1 MSKLVI
7 LFLFLIPTPAF
18 AQNDIQ
24 YRRDDSLKVVKL
36 IEQGLRRAGDTNII
50 LYFARSLKNI
60 PYVAKTL
67 DKNTS
72 EQLVVNLRQ
81 MDCTTYVENV
91 FALYLC
97 VKNKKRQFDD
107 FCNYLRLLRYD
118 NGKISYIHRLHYFSQ
133 WIDSNTDKGFVSE
146 VKIRDPQI
154 AVKQTLHLDYMSKHP
169 ELYPA
174 LKNDPRLIEDIMN
187 AETMLS
193 GRTCQYIPKEI
204 IKNHTLLYNIIQDG
218 DILAIVTNKSGLD
231 TSHIGIAVWH
241 KDGLHLL
248 NASMIYKK
256 VVEEPMTLYNYMKKH
271 PSQIGIR
278 VIRAE

>member
-118 NGKISYIHRLHYFSQ
+118 DGKISYIHRLHYFSQ

-146 VKIRDPQI
+146 LKIRDPQI

>member
-118 NGKISYIHRLHYFSQ
+118 DGKISYIHRLHYFSQ